1 MTSRASLIIV
11 SNRLPITTKK
21 LENGCYECSQ
31 STGGLA
37 GALGGLAK
45 SMPFRWFGW
54 PGLEI
59 PQEDEELVRQKV
71 AEYDDV
77 LPIFLDSDLANK
89 YYNGF
94 SSQFYLLSQ
103 LSCTLIPVQ
112 CYVTTNSTR
121 MLKLTISA

>member
-1 MTSRASLIIV
+1 MLRSSFHFPYLKSSLSKELSAMSPSPNLIIV
-11 SNRLPITTKK
+11 SNRLPITIQK
-21 LENGCYECSQ
+21 LNPESYACSQ

-59 PQEDEELVRQKV
+59 PQDHEEPVRKKA
-71 AEYDDV
+71 AEYDV
-77 LPIFLDSDLANK
+77 LPIFLENDLAHR

-94 SSQFYLLSQ
+94 SSQFY
-103 LSCTLIPVQ
+103 
-112 CYVTTNSTR
+112 
-121 MLKLTISA
+121 

>member
-1 MTSRASLIIV
+1 MSSRASLIIV
-11 SNRLPITTKK
+11 SNRLPITIKK
-21 LENGCYECSQ
+21 LENGRYECSQ

-59 PQEDEELVRQKV
+59 PQEDEDLVRQKV
-71 AEYDDV
+71 AEYNV

-94 SSQFYLLSQ
+94 SSQFYILSQ
-103 LSCTLIPVQ
+103 LSCTLIRV
-112 CYVTTNSTR
+112 
-121 MLKLTISA
+121 